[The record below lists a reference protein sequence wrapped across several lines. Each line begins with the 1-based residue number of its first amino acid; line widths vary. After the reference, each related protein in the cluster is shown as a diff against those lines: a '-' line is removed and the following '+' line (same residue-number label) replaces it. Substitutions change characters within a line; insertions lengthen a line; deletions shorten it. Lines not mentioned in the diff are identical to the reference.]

1 MINFLTN
8 RLFKKNVTNQNEIG
22 PTSKGLDSLNM
33 WSEIRFL
40 TICTKKIGVGRRT
53 HIIYPTDFRRRLII
67 TKSSENL
74 LPILGRKKCY
84 QPTNENIVLCFDLKK
99 IKNLVSQTKKKKIQ
113 QKKLKTK
120 ESKEEKNK

>member
-1 MINFLTN
+1 
-8 RLFKKNVTNQNEIG
+8 
-22 PTSKGLDSLNM
+22 
-33 WSEIRFL
+33 
-40 TICTKKIGVGRRT
+40 VGRRT

-113 QKKLKTK
+113 QTKIKQRKVKKKK
-120 ESKEEKNK
+120 QKNRFKFQFRLLHFSSEIT